1 MNIYDIAKKAGM
13 SISTVSRVLN
23 HKTNV
28 TPTTRKKIEAILKEY
43 NYSPNAIAR
52 GLVSNSMETIA
63 VVTVDIR
70 VPHYAKQAYT
80 VEQAFSSLGYNVL
93 VCNTGGKLNE
103 TKKYMKMLSEKQ
115 IDGVVLVGSVFND
128 ICKDP
133 EIVTYLK
140 NLPVVTANGKVNLP
154 LSYSVLVDDS
164 MGISLAVDYLYK
176 KGHRNIAYVKDL
188 NTDSA
193 NRKEQGFYSAMKS
206 HGCTATEENILKTS
220 YGFKG
225 GQEAAN
231 LILSHSPRYSAAVF
245 GEDLT
250 AIGAIKTFQ
259 KAGLQIPDDI
269 AITGYNDSEY
279 TTICSPELTSIDNKP
294 ELVGQCCVQL
304 LVNMIAG
311 KTDNASIVIQPE
323 LKIRESA

>member
-140 NLPVVTANGKVNLP
+140 NLPVVTAAFLFRPG
-154 LSYSVLVDDS
+154 
-164 MGISLAVDYLYK
+164 
-176 KGHRNIAYVKDL
+176 R
-188 NTDSA
+188 
-193 NRKEQGFYSAMKS
+193 
-206 HGCTATEENILKTS
+206 
-220 YGFKG
+220 
-225 GQEAAN
+225 
-231 LILSHSPRYSAAVF
+231 
-245 GEDLT
+245 
-250 AIGAIKTFQ
+250 
-259 KAGLQIPDDI
+259 
-269 AITGYNDSEY
+269 
-279 TTICSPELTSIDNKP
+279 
-294 ELVGQCCVQL
+294 
-304 LVNMIAG
+304 
-311 KTDNASIVIQPE
+311 
-323 LKIRESA
+323 

>member
-1 MNIYDIAKKAGM
+1 MNIYDIAKKAGV

-28 TPTTRKKIEAILKEY
+28 TPATREKIEAILKKY

-52 GLVSNSMETIA
+52 GLVSNSMETVAII
-63 VVTVDIR
+63 TVDIR

-80 VEQAFSSLGYNVL
+80 IEQAFSSLGYNVL
-93 VCNTGGKLNE
+93 VCNTGGKLSE

-128 ICKDP
+128 ICKDQ
-133 EIVTYLK
+133 EIITYLK
-140 NLPVVTANGKVNLP
+140 NLPVVTANGKVDLP
-154 LSYSVLVDDS
+154 FSYSVLVDDS
-164 MGISLAVDYLYK
+164 MGISLAIDYLFEKGYK
-176 KGHRNIAYVKDL
+176 DIIYVKDL
-188 NTDSA
+188 NTNSA
-193 NRKEQGFYSAMKS
+193 NRKEKGFYSAMKS
-206 HGCTATEENILKTS
+206 HGCMVTEKNILKTS
-220 YGFKG
+220 YGLKG
-225 GQEAAN
+225 GQEVAN
-231 LILSHSPRYSAAVF
+231 IILSHQEGCSAVVF

-250 AIGAIKTFQ
+250 AVGAIKTFQ
-259 KAGLQIPDDI
+259 KAGLQIPKDI

-279 TTICSPELTSIDNKP
+279 ATICSPELTSIDNKP

-311 KTDNASIVIQPE
+311 KTDKASIVIQPE